1 VCCALRGY
9 ECVSI
14 SSCCLILG
22 SLRYA
27 FRRVN
32 GKIRGYFPLTVRTS
46 GCPLYV
52 PSLLFFLAFTL
63 FLCAFQGDIGETVK
77 ELAGRARVG
86 KLLPHEFQGGTFSVS
101 NLGMFGVA
109 EFSAVINP
117 PQACIMA
124 VGGGV
129 RTVLPGLPIPAADA
143 VLEASDS
150 ATASNAKA
158 TANGGGVSRGEPRV
172 ATLMTARVSVD
183 RRVADEALA
192 GQFLQCFKAYMSEPH
207 LLML

>member
-1 VCCALRGY
+1 
-9 ECVSI
+9 
-14 SSCCLILG
+14 
-22 SLRYA
+22 
-27 FRRVN
+27 
-32 GKIRGYFPLTVRTS
+32 
-46 GCPLYV
+46 
-52 PSLLFFLAFTL
+52 
-63 FLCAFQGDIGETVK
+63 
-77 ELAGRARVG
+77 
-86 KLLPHEFQGGTFSVS
+86 
-101 NLGMFGVA
+101 MFGVT

-129 RTVLPGLPIPAADA
+129 RTVLPGAPISAAEAADA
-143 VLEASDS
+143 SD
-150 ATASNAKA
+150 AAAASNAKA
-158 TANGGGVSRGEPRV
+158 AEGSSGGGVRRGAPRV